1 MWNLEIFSQQKVG
14 EYLLVMSYEMT
25 GRECTGES
33 NGKLRRSSGSGG
45 EGRMCCD
52 TDRWAGGEAGTL
64 QTECGGGGS

>member
-52 TDRWAGGEAGTL
+52 TGNLVVALAAKALIKLYYLT
-64 QTECGGGGS
+64 